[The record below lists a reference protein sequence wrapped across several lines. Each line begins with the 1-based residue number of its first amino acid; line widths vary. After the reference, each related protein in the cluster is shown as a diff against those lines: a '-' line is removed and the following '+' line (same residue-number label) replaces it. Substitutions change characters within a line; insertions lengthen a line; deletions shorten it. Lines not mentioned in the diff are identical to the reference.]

1 MAGKIVKDGPMQC
14 EPYIGAVLGELL
26 SVESPRRLLLGIPAS
41 GGRELTLE
49 QEEQSDCEGVAD
61 DKVS

>member
-1 MAGKIVKDGPMQC
+1 M
-14 EPYIGAVLGELL
+14 
-26 SVESPRRLLLGIPAS
+26 ESPRRLLLGIPAS